1 MVIVRSELAVS
12 DGDFAF
18 MDPQYRRF
26 WRKYLVLAVA
36 VATCWTAC
44 HFSV

>member
-12 DGDFAF
+12 DGGFAF
-18 MDPQYRRF
+18 MDRRF